1 MHYYYANTKY
11 TLITVTIHFL
21 RMYVS
26 MYVCQSYIYAYVLC
40 MHVYMYTEMYYVCMH
55 ACMHI
60 MYRCIDDACLYVFMD
75 VYA

>member
-1 MHYYYANTKY
+1 
-11 TLITVTIHFL
+11 
-21 RMYVS
+21 